1 MALLSQARDAL
12 RPLNSIEA
20 VRSPETAQAGPASAA
35 LAPPAAGAKK
45 QAPHTTEPDAISKR
59 YYVEDR
65 GATRHYYDD
74 YQRKGLAMRATETVV
89 STKREDLNT
98 IKALFEVAENRGW
111 KSVELKGTAEFKRE
125 AWIEAQTRGLE
136 ARGYGATDLDRQEA
150 ERRRGE
156 RGPNE
161 VRVSA
166 ATPSPVAAKPALS
179 AKETMSTGVAASS
192 KEATASKGDLK
203 EPAVGKGEEP
213 SVANHRKTLR
223 TAQAELSPDGRLVLS
238 ALSETIDRQ
247 MNKQAIATR
256 AEMKAFV
263 ATELVKK
270 ERAEGPVVLS
280 AEQKRTA
287 AAPEPQRTPVALEA
301 NNTRRHEPEAPSRS
315 RSR

>member
-20 VRSPETAQAGPASAA
+20 VRSPEPAQAVPSPAAPAA
-35 LAPPAAGAKK
+35 PAGAKK
-45 QAPHTTEPDAISKR
+45 QAPHTTEPDSISKR
-59 YYVEDR
+59 YYVEDQ

-98 IKALFEVAENRGW
+98 IKAMFEVAENRGW

-150 ERRRGE
+150 DRRRGE

-161 VRVSA
+161 VRVGA
-166 ATPSPVAAKPALS
+166 ATPSPVAAKPAS
-179 AKETMSTGVAASS
+179 PAKEAMPAGATAAP
-192 KEATASKGDLK
+192 KEATAAKVDPKS
-203 EPAVGKGEEP
+203 PVAVKDEEP
-213 SVANHRKTLR
+213 SVANHRKALR

-280 AEQKRTA
+280 PDQKRTA
-287 AAPEPQRTPVALEA
+287 AAPEPVRARVVSEA
-301 NNTRRHEPEAPSRS
+301 NNTRRLEPEVPSRS